1 MSLSFICPNPPSV
14 IIAMSRYLL
23 NIIERRNILELKDIY
38 KIEKITQDE
47 LDNVNLLIE
56 NGWVIL
62 QIGTDEH
69 RYDRLGFPVGS
80 ETIFFVAADKPTF
93 EAFNLKLYQQ
103 QLDIKAAAQ
112 SLADSV
118 TSELEATKRIRNR
131 GKSIKES
138 QEYSGDY
145 STVISDDDL
154 PF

>member
-1 MSLSFICPNPPSV
+1 MRFNPPSAIITVSRYLRYLLSFI
-14 IIAMSRYLL
+14 
-23 NIIERRNILELKDIY
+23 ERRDILELKDIY
-38 KIEKITQDE
+38 KIEKFTQDE

-62 QIGTDEH
+62 QVGTDEH

-93 EAFNLKLYQQ
+93 EAFNLKLYQH

-138 QEYSGDY
+138 REYSGDY

>member
-1 MSLSFICPNPPSV
+1 MRFNPPSA
-14 IIAMSRYLL
+14 IITVSRYLRYL
-23 NIIERRNILELKDIY
+23 LSFMERRNILELKDIY
-38 KIEKITQDE
+38 KIEKFTQDE

-62 QIGTDEH
+62 QVGTDEH
-69 RYDRLGFPVGS
+69 KYDRLGFPVGS
-80 ETIFFVAADKPTF
+80 ETIFFVAADRPTF
-93 EAFNLKLYQQ
+93 ESFNLKLHQQ

-118 TSELEATKRIRNR
+118 TGGLESAKRLRDW

-138 QEYSGDY
+138 QEDSGSY

>member
-1 MSLSFICPNPPSV
+1 M
-14 IIAMSRYLL
+14 
-23 NIIERRNILELKDIY
+23 ELKDIY
-38 KIEKITQDE
+38 KIEKFTQDE

-62 QIGTDEH
+62 QVGTDEH

-93 EAFNLKLYQQ
+93 EAFNLKLYQH

-112 SLADSV
+112 SFADSV
-118 TSELEATKRIRNR
+118 ISALEATKRIRNR
-131 GKSIKES
+131 GKSSKES
-138 QEYSGDY
+138 REYSGDH